1 MSLFDAIG
9 GFFADN
15 ADKIIPAVAQAGGA
29 FLAADANRDA
39 AEEARA
45 AAESQAA
52 AVREGNRLAQARY
65 EQRRQASEPA
75 MAYLRQ
81 VMAQD
86 PSTLSPQ
93 QQRQFDDFMR
103 GSNARLAASG
113 LRGAGR
119 AGVAAVNEGAA
130 QYRANAFGQNQQRS
144 DSAART
150 LASDFQSVDNN
161 LAGLD
166 RDTARATGDAAMR
179 GGMYGANA
187 GVANAGQLGSAIGA
201 ISTLFAREGKERDS
215 QYKQQRTP
223 IPAPMMVSDENRRA
237 YSDGAFYA

>member
-15 ADKIIPAVAQAGGA
+15 ADKIIPAVAQLGGA
-29 FLAADANRDA
+29 ALAADANRSA

-45 AAESQAA
+45 AAEAQAA
-52 AVREGNRLAQARY
+52 AIREGNRLAQARY
-65 EQRRQASEPA
+65 EQRRAESEPA

-81 VMAQD
+81 VMATD
-86 PSTLSPQ
+86 PSTLTPQ
-93 QQRQFDDFMR
+93 QQRNFDDYMR
-103 GSNARLAASG
+103 GAGARLAASG

-119 AGVAAVNEGAA
+119 AGVASVNEGAA
-130 QYRANAFGQNQQRS
+130 QFKANAFGQNQARS

-179 GGMYGANA
+179 GGIYGANA
-187 GVANAGQLGSAIGA
+187 GTANAGQWGSAIGA
-201 ISTLFAREGKERDS
+201 LSTIFARDNKERES
-215 QYKQQRTP
+215 QYPQQRTP
-223 IPAPMMVSDENRRA
+223 IPAPAMVSDENRRA